1 MTATPLTLAATGSG
15 APLAG
20 GAEQGGFARWWTEL
34 VADLADVMPGGMA
47 GLAVVLL
54 ALAGL
59 VVLALYW
66 RRSWWPRRRPK
77 VTFEPV
83 ELPDE
88 AAVEAAADDE
98 LPEVPA
104 ATLLSLADR
113 YAAEGRYAEAVRER
127 LRAVVRE
134 LVDRGVIEH
143 RPGWTVTELAAG
155 AGRALPPAAGPLT
168 EAARVFS
175 DIWYGDRPARAVD
188 DTRMRDLATAVGT
201 ALAGAP
207 A

>member
-1 MTATPLTLAATGSG
+1 VTATRLTLAATGSG
-15 APLAG
+15 PPLAG

-34 VADLADVMPGGMA
+34 VADLADVMPGGVA

-54 ALAGL
+54 AVAGL

-66 RRSWWPRRRPK
+66 RRSWWPRRRRREK
-77 VTFEPV
+77 VEPLV
-83 ELPDE
+83 VPEP
-88 AAVEAAADDE
+88 AEAAADDE

-127 LRAVVRE
+127 LRAIVRE

-155 AGRALPPAAGPLT
+155 AGRALPPAAGPLA

-175 DIWYGDRPARAVD
+175 GIWYGDRPARAVD
-188 DTRMRDLATAVGT
+188 DTRMRDLATALGT
-201 ALAGAP
+201 TLAGAP